1 MAGKQIYSA
10 LMAVQ
15 RDLKAPKGQYN
26 SFGKYKYRSLEDII
40 EAVKPLLNENGLILN
55 MTDDVVMVG
64 DRIYIKATVS
74 VIDVANGDTVTTT
87 ALARESAVKK
97 GMDDSQVTG
106 TASSYARKYA
116 LNGLF
121 AIDDTKDADANEYHQ
136 QTQQTQEQ
144 TQQTQVNSNR
154 AHKERNGAIKVL
166 NDAIKK
172 TGVKPAEVSAIAGAK
187 FGKTSTKDM
196 TVKEIYELAD
206 NLSKWIAELK

>member
-15 RDLKAPKGQYN
+15 RDLKAPKGQFNDFGSYN
-26 SFGKYKYRSLEDII
+26 YRSAEDII

-55 MTDDVVMVG
+55 MTDDVVMIG

-74 VIDVANGDTVTTT
+74 VIDVANGDTVTAT
-87 ALARESAVKK
+87 AFAREAVAKK
-97 GMDDSQVTG
+97 KLDDSQITG
-106 TASSYARKYA
+106 LASSYARKYA

-121 AIDDTKDADANEYHQ
+121 AIDDTKDADTNEYHQ
-136 QTQQTQEQ
+136 QTRTQPTQ
-144 TQQTQVNSNR
+144 TQQNKY
-154 AHKERNGAIKVL
+154 AHEERNGAIKVL

-172 TGVKPAEVSAIAGAK
+172 AGVKPAEVSAIAGAK

-206 NLSKWIAELK
+206 NLAKWIDELKK

>member
-15 RDLKAPKGQYN
+15 RDLKAPKGQQN
-26 SFGKYKYRSLEDII
+26 KFGNYKYRSAEDII

-64 DRIYIKATVS
+64 ERIYIKATVS

-121 AIDDTKDADANEYHQ
+121 AIDDTKDADTNEY
-136 QTQQTQEQ
+136 
-144 TQQTQVNSNR
+144 QQTQVNSNR
-154 AHKERNGAIKVL
+154 ANEERHGALKVL

-172 TGVKPAEVSAIAGAK
+172 AGVKPAEVAAIVGAK
-187 FGKTSTKDM
+187 FGKTGGTKDM

-206 NLSKWIAELK
+206 NLSKWIDELK

>member
-15 RDLKAPKGQYN
+15 RDLKAPKGQQN
-26 SFGKYKYRSLEDII
+26 KFGNYKYRSAEDII

-121 AIDDTKDADANEYHQ
+121 AIDDTKDADTNEYH
-136 QTQQTQEQ
+136 
-144 TQQTQVNSNR
+144 QQTQVNSNR
-154 AHKERNGAIKVL
+154 AHEERNGAIKVL

-172 TGVKPAEVSAIAGAK
+172 AGVKPAEVSAIAGVK
-187 FGKTSTKDM
+187 FNKTSTKDM
-196 TVKEIYELAD
+196 TVKELYELAD

>member
-15 RDLKAPKGQYN
+15 RDLKAPKGQQN
-26 SFGKYKYRSLEDII
+26 KFGNYKYRSAEDII

-121 AIDDTKDADANEYHQ
+121 AIDDTKDADTNEY
-136 QTQQTQEQ
+136 
-144 TQQTQVNSNR
+144 QQTQVNSNR
-154 AHKERNGAIKVL
+154 ANEERNGAIKVL

-172 TGVKPAEVSAIAGAK
+172 TGVKPAEVAAIAGVK
-187 FGKTSTKDM
+187 FNKTSTKDM

>member
-15 RDLKAPKGQYN
+15 RDLKAPKGQQN
-26 SFGKYKYRSLEDII
+26 KFGNYKYRSAEDII

-64 DRIYIKATVS
+64 ERIYIKATVS

-121 AIDDTKDADANEYHQ
+121 AIDDTKDADTNEY
-136 QTQQTQEQ
+136 
-144 TQQTQVNSNR
+144 QQTQVNSNR
-154 AHKERNGAIKVL
+154 AHEERHGALKVL

-172 TGVKPAEVSAIAGAK
+172 AGVKPAEIAAIVGAK
-187 FGKTSTKDM
+187 FGKTSGTKDM

-206 NLSKWIAELK
+206 NLSKWIDELKK